1 MQPPA
6 SLYVR
11 RASMLSASVL
21 AASPL
26 VSQIAGAHHSNAM
39 YDHDTLTTLE
49 GVVTKYEWA
58 NPHVYIYVEAAAQS
72 GERAEWRIEAT
83 ATGLMRLGGWSENSL
98 EPGERVTVE
107 ANLHRDADRHAGLGQ
122 SVTKEDGQI
131 LHVRESRD
139 GAGEA
144 ATFTASSLSGN
155 WLPSGSELTR
165 FLRQAPAS
173 LPLTDAGRTAFET
186 FIDVDN
192 PDGAN
197 NPGKDCAELPPPV
210 TMMFPVVTTIDVGE
224 DTVSM
229 HMSIVGDVERTVHMN
244 VDSHDGAQYTYQ
256 GHSIGRW
263 DGDALVV
270 DTAYFAPHVYG
281 IAENVASGPDK
292 RVSERFE
299 LAPDRTSL
307 TYSYVLNDPEY
318 LREPITGSMSWA
330 YRPDLQY
337 LAQPC
342 DIENARRYLE

>member
-1 MQPPA
+1 MKHK
-6 SLYVR
+6 
-11 RASMLSASVL
+11 
-21 AASPL
+21 ASPSVVIL
-26 VSQIAGAHHSNAM
+26 FALAGQTASSHHSSSM
-39 YDHDTLTTLE
+39 YDLETVSTLE

-58 NPHVYIYVEAAAQS
+58 NPHVYIYVEAAPQS
-72 GERAEWRIEAT
+72 SERAEWRIEAS
-83 ATGLMRLGGWSENSL
+83 ATGLMRLRGWSEDSL
-98 EPGERVTVE
+98 APGERVTVE
-107 ANLHRDADRHAGLGQ
+107 ANLHRDGDRHAGLGQ

-139 GAGEA
+139 GPGEA
-144 ATFTASSLSGN
+144 VTFTASSLSGN

-186 FIDVDN
+186 FTDVDN

-197 NPGKDCAELPPPV
+197 NPGKDCAALPPPV

-244 VDSHDGAQYTYQ
+244 VDSHDGAEYTYQ

-292 RVSERFE
+292 HVSERFE
-299 LAPDRTSL
+299 FARDRTSL
-307 TYSYVLNDPEY
+307 TYSYVLEDPAY
-318 LREPITGSMSWA
+318 LSEPVTGSMTWA

-342 DIENARRYLE
+342 DLENARRYLD